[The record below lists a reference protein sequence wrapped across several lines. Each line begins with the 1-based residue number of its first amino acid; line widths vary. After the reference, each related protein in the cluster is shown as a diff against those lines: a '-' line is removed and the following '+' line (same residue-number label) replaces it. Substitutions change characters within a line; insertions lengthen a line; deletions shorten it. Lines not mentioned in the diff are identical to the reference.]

1 MEILKTPSKLAI
13 ALLSAGAVAAL
24 IFTVGVTRPAS
35 ATPGYA
41 AQTKKP
47 CGFCHVNPAG
57 GGPRNATGTKFEKN
71 GHKL

>member
-1 MEILKTPSKLAI
+1 MEILKTPSKLAT

-41 AQTKKP
+41 AQTKLA
-47 CGFCHVNPAG
+47 CGACHVSKSG
-57 GGPRNATGTKFEKN
+57 GGPLTSKGSKFQAN
-71 GHKL
+71 GHKM